1 MSDLQR
7 RAGMFRRGRNDIE
20 NHIVDEYAAGRI
32 DRREFIRR
40 GTVAG
45 LSLPMISLLI
55 AACGGAN
62 DTSSSSSA
70 AAGTGGA
77 ASTAAAGKPGGTMR
91 LGITTPSTEV
101 DPVLNGDT
109 GGLAMLA
116 HDRRVPRGRREQAAD
131 AVAGRV
137 VDVERRRQRV
147 DVQDP
152 PGRQLQ
158 RRHADDGEGRRRVDQ
173 PPVRPGQQVERA
185 VGVHGRAV
193 EGQRHGARTT
203 RPSCSSST
211 RPNGSFPYYL
221 SSDNYNAIILPAAYA
236 GDFTKTFPGT
246 GPWKLDVVHRRVRRR
261 RSFRNDGYWGKK
273 PLPAKLDITFAA
285 DEGAQILALQ
295 GGQLDVVQQVSVSG
309 AQAIL
314 NDPAYNIITLQS
326 SAHRQLSMRTDKKP
340 FDDARVRQ
348 AIALS
353 IDRKGIVDG
362 LFQGKSDLGNDSP
375 FAPVFAQTDT
385 TVAQRA
391 QDVAKAK
398 QLLSDA
404 GVANGFSTELVA
416 NQTQEIPEYA
426 QIVVD
431 AAKAIGVNIKL
442 KLEDANTYYG
452 EAVYGKSHWLDS
464 VMSLVDYGHRGVP
477 NVFLSAP
484 LLSDGTWNAAHY
496 KNPDYDKMVK
506 DYIAAVD
513 LQTPAE
519 AGRRDPAEAAR
530 RHADHLRLLLQLPD
544 AHARRG
550 DGRPHHGHEP
560 RLGRPVDPARL
571 TTYGSGPG
579 GDGRRARA
587 HRPPCSASSSAGSVS
602 D

>member
-1 MSDLQR
+1 
-7 RAGMFRRGRNDIE
+7 MFRRRRNDIE
-20 NHIVDEYAAGRI
+20 NHIVDEYVAGRI

-45 LSLPMISLLI
+45 LSLPMISFLI

-62 DTSSSSSA
+62 DTNSASSA
-70 AAGTGGA
+70 AAGSGS
-77 ASTAAAGKPGGTMR
+77 STAAATGATKTGGTIR

-116 HDRRVPRGRREQAAD
+116 MTGEFLCVDENKKLTPWLAESWTSNAD
-131 AVAGRV
+131 ASEWTFKIRQGVNFNDGTPMTAKDVAASINRLSDPANKSNALSAFTGVLSKDSATAPDDTTV
-137 VDVERRRQRV
+137 VFKLD
-147 DVQDP
+147 
-152 PGRQLQ
+152 
-158 RRHADDGEGRRRVDQ
+158 A
-173 PPVRPGQQVERA
+173 
-185 VGVHGRAV
+185 
-193 EGQRHGARTT
+193 
-203 RPSCSSST
+203 
-211 RPNGSFPYYL
+211 PNGSFPYYL

-236 GDFTKTFPGT
+236 GNFTKTFPGT
-246 GPWKLDVVHRRVRRR
+246 GPWKMASYTEGASA
-261 RSFRNDGYWGKK
+261 SFVRNDGYWGKK
-273 PLPAKLDITFAA
+273 AIPDKLDITFAS
-285 DEGAQILALQ
+285 DEAAQVLALQ

-314 NDPAYNIITLQS
+314 NDPAYNIIALQS
-326 SAHRQLSMRTDKKP
+326 SAHRQLSMRCDQKP
-340 FDDARVRQ
+340 FDDVRVRQ

-353 IDRKGIVDG
+353 IDRKAIVDG
-362 LFQGKSDLGNDSP
+362 IFQGKSDLGNDSP

-385 TVAQRA
+385 SVPQRT

-398 QLLSDA
+398 QLIADA
-404 GVANGFSTELVA
+404 GASGASTELVA

-442 KLEDANTYYG
+442 KVEDSNTYYG
-452 EAVYGKSHWLDS
+452 EAVFGKSHWLDS

-496 KNPDYDKMVK
+496 KDPQYDKMVA

-513 LQTPAE
+513 LQTQQKLAGGIQQKLLDDTPIIFAYFYNFLSPTKAGITGVRTTAMSHVWVDQAALPA
-519 AGRRDPAEAAR
+519 
-530 RHADHLRLLLQLPD
+530 
-544 AHARRG
+544 
-550 DGRPHHGHEP
+550 
-560 RLGRPVDPARL
+560 
-571 TTYGSGPG
+571 
-579 GDGRRARA
+579 
-587 HRPPCSASSSAGSVS
+587 
-602 D
+602 